1 MKKMAEMFDFRI
13 SEHYLPFVSPKIF
26 DNTSKYTACPDP
38 PYMLMLLK
46 TDLFGQPLIFYCLW
60 QCFLK
65 PQKEHNPLNQK
76 INSADEQVSRLN
88 EKIKTA
94 AGKKA
99 QRKG

>member
-1 MKKMAEMFDFRI
+1 MILLSLYSALRGFRAAR
-13 SEHYLPFVSPKIF
+13 LPLCE
-26 DNTSKYTACPDP
+26 ACS
-38 PYMLMLLK
+38 LAVIL
-46 TDLFGQPLIFYCLW
+46 YCLW

-99 QRKG
+99 QRKGRP